1 MEAATGLELL
11 AAKDA
16 WQAQLLH
23 VNQDDMAAMRE
34 RVRDRDRDRGRHT
47 ARLRESDTKEQRDK
61 KNVPVAANYVW
72 RAEMLDVDQDGMA
85 EI

>member
-1 MEAATGLELL
+1 MKRPKASYDASLNTESSEDERTAEPILWKEMEAATGFELL

-16 WQAQLLH
+16 WQAQPLH

-47 ARLRESDTKEQRDK
+47 ARQRERER
-61 KNVPVAANYVW
+61 
-72 RAEMLDVDQDGMA
+72 R
-85 EI
+85 

>member
-16 WQAQLLH
+16 WQAQLSH

-34 RVRDRDRDRGRHT
+34 RVRDRDRDRSRHT
-47 ARLRESDTKEQRDK
+47 ARQRESDTKEQRGK
-61 KNVPVAANYVW
+61 IVPVAANYEW
-72 RAEMLDVDQDGMA
+72 QAEMLDVDQDGMV